1 MNTMGCSTVFLAAA
15 ALVIGFIPI
24 LEWTNLFVAL
34 PLALFG
40 IISTGNAARKPSAQS
55 ADKAVFWISV
65 AIGATVILR
74 ILVV

>member
-1 MNTMGCSTVFLAAA
+1 MNTMGCSTLFLAAT

-40 IISTGNAARKPSAQS
+40 IISAGNSARKPSAQS
-55 ADKAVFWISV
+55 ADKTIFWISV
-65 AIGATVILR
+65 ALGATILLR
-74 ILVV
+74 MMVL